1 MLTKRNGI
9 THGYTY
15 TYVQL
20 LLLMLAV
27 LPINMQAINFSN
39 ANGPLGKFKIL
50 ALTLKFEAASFASLL
65 IKGRPSRH
73 LEEICNITEI
83 TRSASLML
91 TKYS

>member
-20 LLLMLAV
+20 LLLVLAV
-27 LPINMQAINFSN
+27 LPITIRAANFCN

-50 ALTLKFEAASFASLL
+50 ALTLKFEAASFESL
-65 IKGRPSRH
+65 
-73 LEEICNITEI
+73 
-83 TRSASLML
+83 
-91 TKYS
+91 